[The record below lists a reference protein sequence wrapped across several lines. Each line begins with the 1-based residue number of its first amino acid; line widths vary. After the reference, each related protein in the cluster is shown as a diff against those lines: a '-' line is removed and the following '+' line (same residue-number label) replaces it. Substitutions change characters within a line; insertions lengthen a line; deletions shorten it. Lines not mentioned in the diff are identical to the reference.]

1 MKLRVFFTAMAL
13 AAVLSNV
20 SSAAGGKLSRAVGL
34 KKDSK
39 PAPSKPIAAPA
50 PKTPAAKPQRPAQP
64 YPEAEKP
71 IVQPIMLPQ
80 PTAFLTSLSRIT
92 TQQSLTV
99 ASFQSVTQ
107 AGGGSVQKPAPQQR
121 QPLQGTAPPAAS
133 YAALGKVCGVGG
145 GASFTSFNPVPVSSG
160 FGFSSGFAS
169 YSLFSSSSVFAGSGF
184 QSFGFQSSFV
194 GGGLPSFGSGPVF
207 GGLLANL
214 FSGGSV
220 FGGGAFSSPFASFSR
235 GQFASAFSTQ
245 SFASFGNTPTL
256 IAATPT
262 AKASFGKPGAVFGQP
277 TPISTIASGQS
288 FQTISRAEFASITTT
303 ETKLVAS
310 VAEAPKASETAK
322 PGTTVP
328 AVFQASDNPIGA
340 LLGGRIGSE
349 SFKYSLAYTLDGIDY
364 SLDLEGRISASFAG
378 ASASPSKASQ
388 R

>member
-39 PAPSKPIAAPA
+39 PAPSKPVATPA
-50 PKTPAAKPQRPAQP
+50 PKTPIAKPQRPAQP
-64 YPEAEKP
+64 SSEAEKP

-99 ASFQSVTQ
+99 ASFQSITQ
-107 AGGGSVQKPAPQQR
+107 AVGGSVPQPAPQQR

-133 YAALGKVCGVGG
+133 YAVLGKVCGVGG
-145 GASFTSFNPVPVSSG
+145 GTSFASFNPAPASSG

-169 YSLFSSSSVFAGSGF
+169 YNFFSSRSVFGGSGF
-184 QSFGFQSSFV
+184 QSFGFQSSFL
-194 GGGLPSFGSGPVF
+194 GGGLPSFGSGTVF

-220 FGGGAFSSPFASFSR
+220 FGGGPFSSPFASFSR
-235 GQFASAFSTQ
+235 GQNVSAFSAQ
-245 SFASFGNTPTL
+245 SFASFGSTPTL
-256 IAATPT
+256 IT
-262 AKASFGKPGAVFGQP
+262 ASPM
-277 TPISTIASGQS
+277 STIASGQS
-288 FQTISRAEFASITTT
+288 FQTISRAEVASITTT
-303 ETKLVAS
+303 ETKLVAA
-310 VAEAPKASETAK
+310 VAEAPKALETAK
-322 PGTTVP
+322 PGSTVP

-349 SFKYSLAYTLDGIDY
+349 AFKYSLAYTLDGIDY

-388 R
+388 K